1 MYGLVNGDGCIW
13 TGRGRG
19 RGVGV
24 GVWGVESNPGRRRV
38 GWRRRTQSDL
48 VEGDA
53 EEEAAEEGEAE
64 GTTPTDIDRTP
75 NQKITFFKPPLPP
88 PPPTFNG
95 GGSHFFQRSI
105 YLLLQKLLLK
115 TQNKMNTWEHQQ
127 NTQTKTCK
135 S

>member
-1 MYGLVNGDGCIW
+1 MEADVYGQGEGEGGGW
-13 TGRGRG
+13 GRGG
-19 RGVGV
+19 
-24 GVWGVESNPGRRRV
+24 GVESIRNPGRRRV

-48 VEGDA
+48 VEGNA

-88 PPPTFNG
+88 PPPFNG
-95 GGSHFFQRSI
+95 GGSHFFQRRI

-115 TQNKMNTWEHQQ
+115 TQNKINTWEHQQ

>member
-1 MYGLVNGDGCIW
+1 MDRERERAGG
-13 TGRGRG
+13 
-19 RGVGV
+19 GVGV
-24 GVWGVESNPGRRRV
+24 GGVESMRNPGRRRV

-48 VEGDA
+48 VEGNA

-75 NQKITFFKPPLPP
+75 NQKIIFFQDPP
-88 PPPTFNG
+88 PPPPNPLTAGVHTF
-95 GGSHFFQRSI
+95 SKEEI
-105 YLLLQKLLLK
+105 YHLLQKLLLK